1 MVSSHFIFIFY
12 LFDVFLILFK
22 SSYFCYFSFFIA
34 YNTVLDSL
42 YCNLKKVLALVLA
55 FACAFTMFAGAAFTD
70 SADIKVD
77 TEVVDTLVSLGVVN
91 GYDDGSFKPNGTVTR
106 AEMAKM
112 IYVLRTGNSDASAYN
127 DDKTSFTD
135 IGSHW
140 ARGYIKYCQS
150 LGIIAGKSNTK
161 FVPNEKVSAQEAA
174 KMLLVTLG
182 YNAQKAG
189 LVGTGWAS
197 KTNALADEAGLL
209 EDVNTSFTA
218 ACPRQYAAQ
227 LIYNAI
233 DAKTVVLRDGEY
245 TDETAMGVA
254 NKTIGEK
261 YMGLKKT
268 VGTLSSFSKTS
279 GKDTYE
285 MSLTDINENDSSTKY
300 ETSFTKVEKDYASLK
315 YKTVKVLYKAK
326 DDVYGV
332 FATDD
337 NTSTTGVLA
346 DLKMDSDKKVKL
358 DGTKYD
364 LASTTTVYV
373 DGVKVTTDGEKTIKD
388 WVTKYGD
395 GGSNKFAKPYLKGT
409 KVELLATDGSSDYSI
424 LNVTTYEIGKV
435 SYVGSDYINV
445 TTKGGVAT
453 QSVKRSDDDFNYPS
467 DIKKDDYVVVTK
479 EGNYADKKGLIEKAT
494 VVEGKV
500 QSTKGDNKV
509 QINDNWYTMAS
520 DDVTAPKL
528 NARVM
533 LVVVN
538 GYAYYVDTV
547 TVGTDDIALLV
558 DAGANSGVSSKKEAR
573 LIFADGTDKI
583 VEIKKYWEDDSTK
596 GEVIQAG
603 TDYLKT
609 PILVTYDVSKD
620 VYTLTKVDADDTA
633 GYDTYVTV
641 TGDSVKVDG
650 SVTGTIAS
658 SDGAKNLS
666 KLYFESTG
674 IVFVRYDAGVDND
687 DPSFKV
693 VTGKTASNYD
703 KSLKGALAVA
713 NKSSNTYYAQVA
725 MIDFGTAKTGGSSDD
740 NYLVALDDSYTS
752 KIDGTTYTMVKAWNG
767 SEEKVYKSEDSV
779 TLSAGDV
786 FKYTEDGEDAI
797 SIEEL
802 KSQKS
807 AYVSAYDEGTGDIT
821 LMDSSKNE
829 ISSTASVCYDKVDS
843 KDTVVFYVNSDDGV
857 GVANGEIRLADYYDD
872 NQAED
877 HVNVRVYSEDD
888 DQITVLVV
896 DVNNNYTQW

>member
-1 MVSSHFIFIFY
+1 M
-12 LFDVFLILFK
+12 K
-22 SSYFCYFSFFIA
+22 
-34 YNTVLDSL
+34 
-42 YCNLKKVLALVLA
+42 NLKKVLALVLA

-70 SADIKVD
+70 QADIKVD
-77 TEVVDTLVSLGVVN
+77 ADVVDTLVSLGIVE
-91 GYDDGSFKPNGTVTR
+91 GFEDGSFQPNGTVTR
-106 AEMAKM
+106 AQMAKM

-127 DDKTSFTD
+127 DEKSSFTD
-135 IGSHW
+135 INGHW

-520 DDVTAPKL
+520 DDVAPKL

>member
-1 MVSSHFIFIFY
+1 MG
-12 LFDVFLILFK
+12 FLKFHP
-22 SSYFCYFSFFIA
+22 SFSGKR
-34 YNTVLDSL
+34 DSGE
-42 YCNLKKVLALVLA
+42 NLKKVLALVLA

-77 TEVVDTLVSLGVVN
+77 ADVVDTLVSLGIVE
-91 GYDDGSFKPNGTVTR
+91 GFEDGSFQPNGTVTR
-106 AEMAKM
+106 AQMAKM

-127 DDKTSFTD
+127 DEKSSFTD
-135 IGSHW
+135 INGHW